1 MNKKF
6 KVLYAI
12 IICFAILFC
21 GTNIFA
27 KATANAQTPVQ
38 ITFVA
43 NGGDCDTTTLTTDEN
58 GKLSSLPTATYSG
71 YTFMGWFTSLDQNA
85 EKVTTEKVY
94 TEATTLYAKWENKSF
109 SYTITNPTNETAKVV
124 GSTTS
129 SELTYDVILNA
140 TSNEEIISAITSD
153 LSGTDNAITLNFEN
167 FNVLNDSAI
176 ELSFANA
183 TITGNISSSYQSP
196 IFNIKSTKNNSKFTF
211 KNLNLSGYGTIINY
225 EDTEFSADVTFNNV
239 NITAENQEYYGFN
252 ISSTNYSLSFRE
264 KFTHTN
270 DKLFHFINNLKVTV
284 VGDNKNGLSSD
295 SNISATIG
303 YDVYQKLLM
312 TDFSIYNNSIFSLL
326 PTDDFYTTEH
336 LLNIPNYYGSAYVK
350 LAYDTN
356 GGSFVNSENVKYNFV
371 YKSTNPTLLPA
382 SDNISL
388 NHNSFAGWFGK
399 ISFSDTEK
407 ATYGLSANTYYFDKT
422 CMQNLADL
430 NFNLTKLD
438 EVFKTDLNTLHDSFS
453 SFAYDESEEDISFL
467 AIKMFVTNKK
477 TPTFIAKYNP
487 VLYSISFVTNSDSSL
502 ETITG
507 AYGDPVTAPANP
519 TKEGY
524 NFIGWFKDE
533 DLTQEYTFS
542 TIPDESII
550 LYAKWEIKTITLTF
564 IHNTEDSATSNFSGE
579 YQAQI
584 TFPEITKTGHTLS
597 GWFTDQDLLNE
608 FTSQTLP
615 SENTTLF
622 AKWTINKYNIF
633 FNTQFGLLIPSI
645 YQEYNSDVT
654 APDDPVYEGYTFFGW
669 YTDTT
674 YATPYVFS
682 KMPAHNITVY
692 AQWLIKEVRI
702 TFQTNCATTISPIK
716 QNYKT
721 TVIAPAVPVNEGYR
735 FIGWF
740 SDQELTKPYVFST
753 MPANDIILYAKWE
766 RKSQIS
772 LSGTEKTTNSD
783 GAWRGY
789 EIDSSLTGF
798 VVQYKIGG
806 NWTTEI
812 PTEVGKYDVRI
823 YRAEDDQ
830 YLEFSKEIK
839 NGFVITADV
848 INLSWLIILLFAIAI
863 IELIAIFVIRRMRT
877 EKIKNS
883 VLYGVAFSFGTIS
896 TSQFV
901 LLIISAVLAL
911 FGFVVV
917 IYELVKLHRANPETE
932 ITPSKYDNQA
942 TISKMQ
948 DKSEDKSID
957 SRVDEMLSHE
967 FNVREMQKEL
977 ALKQE
982 LSQSES
988 SDNDDSENP
997 DSAENIDGSRVYEPE
1012 NDSDNNLF

>member
-12 IICFAILFC
+12 IVCFAILFC
-21 GTNIFA
+21 GTNISA
-27 KATANAQTPVQ
+27 STTANAQTPVQ

-43 NGGDCDTTTLTTDEN
+43 NGGNCDTTTTTTDED
-58 GKLSSLPTATYSG
+58 GKLASLPTATYSG
-71 YTFMGWFTSLDQNA
+71 YTFMGWFTSLEQDA
-85 EKVTTEKVY
+85 EKVTTDKVY
-94 TEATTLYAKWENKSF
+94 SEATTLYAKWANKSF
-109 SYTITNPTNETAKVV
+109 SYTITNIDDESAKVV
-124 GSTTS
+124 GLTNS

-140 TSNEEIISAITSD
+140 TSNEDIISAITSD
-153 LSGTDNAITLNFEN
+153 LSGTESAVTLNFEN

-183 TITGNISSSYQSP
+183 TITGNISSSYHSP
-196 IFNIKSTKNNSKFTF
+196 IFNIKSTKNSSKLTF

-225 EDTEFSADVTFNNV
+225 ENTDFSADVTFNNV
-239 NITAENQEYYGFN
+239 NITAENQEFYGFN
-252 ISSTNYSLSFRE
+252 LSSTNYSLTFRE

-270 DKLFHFINNLKVTV
+270 DKLFHFINNLKVTI

-295 SNISATIG
+295 SNISATIS

-312 TDFSIYNNSIFSLL
+312 TDFSVYNNSIFSLL
-326 PTDDFYTTEH
+326 PTDDFYTTDH
-336 LLNIPNYYGSAYVK
+336 ILNIPNYYGSSYIK
-350 LAYDTN
+350 ISYDTN
-356 GGSFVNSENVKYNFV
+356 GGTFLNNDDVKYRFV
-371 YKSTNPTLLPA
+371 YTSTNPTSLPV

-388 NHNSFAGWFGK
+388 NYNSFAGWFGK
-399 ISFSDTEK
+399 ITFSDEEK
-407 ATYGLSANTYYFDKT
+407 STYGLSENTYYFDKT

-430 NFNLTKLD
+430 DFDLTKLG
-438 EVFKTDLNTLHDSFS
+438 EVFKTNLSELNDAFS
-453 SFAYDESEEDISFL
+453 SFAYDETETDISFL

-487 VLYSISFVTNSDSSL
+487 ILYSISFDTNGGSYK
-502 ETITG
+502 EPITG
-507 AYGDPVTAPANP
+507 AYNAPVTAPTNP

-524 NFIGWFKDE
+524 DFVGWFKDE

-542 TIPDESII
+542 TIPAENIT
-550 LYAKWEIKTITLTF
+550 LYAKWQIKTITLTF
-564 IHNTEDSATSNFSGE
+564 VHNTETPATSNFSGE
-579 YQAQI
+579 YQTEI
-584 TFPEITKTGHTLS
+584 TFPEIAKTGHTLS
-597 GWFTDQDLLNE
+597 GWFTDQDLTNE

-615 SENTTLF
+615 SENTTLY

-633 FNTQFGLLIPSI
+633 FNTVFGLLIPSI

-674 YATPYVFS
+674 YTTPYVFS
-682 KMPAHNITVY
+682 KMPAKNITVY

-702 TFQTNCATTISPIK
+702 NFQTNCATTISPIK

-721 TVIAPAVPVNEGYR
+721 TVIAPATPVNEGYR
-735 FIGWF
+735 FVGWF
-740 SDQELTKPYVFST
+740 SDQALTKAYVFST
-753 MPANDIILYAKWE
+753 MPANDITLYAKWE
-766 RKSQIS
+766 RKSQIT
-772 LSGTEKTTNSD
+772 LSGTQKTTNTD

-798 VVQYKIGG
+798 VVQYKVDG

-823 YRAEDDQ
+823 YRAEDDH
-830 YLEFSKEIK
+830 YSEFSKEIK
-839 NGFVITADV
+839 NGFVITANV
-848 INLSWLIILLFAIAI
+848 INLNWLIILLFAIAV
-863 IELIAIFVIRRMRT
+863 IELIAIFVVRRMRT

-911 FGFVVV
+911 FGFVVLV
-917 IYELVKLHRANPETE
+917 YELVKLHRANPETE
-932 ITPSKYDNQA
+932 ITPSRYDNQV

-948 DKSEDKSID
+948 DKSEDKTID
-957 SRVDEMLSHE
+957 SRVDEMLNHE
-967 FNVREMQKEL
+967 FNVQEMQKEL
-977 ALKQE
+977 AQKNE
-982 LSQSES
+982 LANSE
-988 SDNDDSENP
+988 DS
-997 DSAENIDGSRVYEPE
+997 
-1012 NDSDNNLF
+1012 NDSDNSDNLEKLNDYDDYKAEDDTSNNLF